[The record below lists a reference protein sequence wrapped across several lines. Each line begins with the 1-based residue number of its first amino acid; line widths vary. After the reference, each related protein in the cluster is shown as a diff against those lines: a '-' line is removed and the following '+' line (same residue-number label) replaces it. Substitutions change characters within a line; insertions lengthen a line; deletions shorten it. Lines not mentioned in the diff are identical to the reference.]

1 MARCPIRAPRLR
13 WYEQMPDGLLI
24 IVFDEE
30 VAPPGLAAAL
40 EVIAP
45 MSPSGFL
52 AEAGRGHNGRRH
64 RHQVRCLPGLQA
76 GLRGRLSRQL
86 RQLVD
91 APIESSGIPESSG
104 MPAHGLLQRGDH

>member
-1 MARCPIRAPRLR
+1 
-13 WYEQMPDGLLI
+13 MPEGLLI

-30 VAPPGLAAAL
+30 VAPPGLATAL

-52 AEAGRGHNGRRH
+52 TEAGRGYDGRRH
-64 RHQVRCLPGLQA
+64 RHQIRCFPGLEA
-76 GLRGRLSRQL
+76 RPRARLSCQF

-91 APIESSGIPESSG
+91 APVESSSIPE
-104 MPAHGLLQRGDH
+104 PAGVTAHDLLQRGDH